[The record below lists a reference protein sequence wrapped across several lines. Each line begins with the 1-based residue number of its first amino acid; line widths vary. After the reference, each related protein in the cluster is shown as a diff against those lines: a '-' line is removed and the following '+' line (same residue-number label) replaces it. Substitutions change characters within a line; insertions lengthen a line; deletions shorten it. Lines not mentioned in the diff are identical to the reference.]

1 MNLVLTNPW
10 GLLGLLGVPALIL
23 IYYLRRRAKVVT
35 ISTVFLLRKAQ
46 RDSTA
51 GRRFDHFNNSITIT
65 PSGVINWRSGLR

>member
-10 GLLGLLGVPALIL
+10 GLLGLLVVPALIL